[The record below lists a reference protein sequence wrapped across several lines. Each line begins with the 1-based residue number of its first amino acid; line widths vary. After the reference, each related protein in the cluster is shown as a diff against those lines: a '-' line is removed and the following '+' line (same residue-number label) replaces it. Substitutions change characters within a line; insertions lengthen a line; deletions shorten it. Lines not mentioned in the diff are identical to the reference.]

1 MFDHAPLFFTNTGT
15 ILGICV
21 SIGNTTGFIVPYIT
35 GILTE
40 KKNTVEQWSYSFY
53 LAGAVGLITGMFFQL
68 FASAEV
74 QSWGLEEKDV
84 SDSKNSELKP
94 IKNSLSRNTFG
105 TASSSDTQPK
115 TLF

>member
-40 KKNTVEQWSYSFY
+40 KKVLMHEGYAFT
-53 LAGAVGLITGMFFQL
+53 
-68 FASAEV
+68 
-74 QSWGLEEKDV
+74 
-84 SDSKNSELKP
+84 
-94 IKNSLSRNTFG
+94 
-105 TASSSDTQPK
+105 
-115 TLF
+115 